1 MLRRQCQRAF
11 CTVRDQMDFDLVIV
25 GAGPA
30 GLSCAIRAKQ
40 LSPDLNVCVVE
51 KGSEVGSHILSGNIF
66 EPRALNELVP
76 NWREKEA
83 PLHVPVT
90 GDEFYVFPSQSSKIS
105 IPHALFP
112 SELDNT
118 GNYIISLGEL
128 CKWLSTEAES
138 LGVEIYSG
146 FAVAAP
152 VFDSSNR
159 VIGVRTKDT
168 GIAKNKSQKP
178 SYTPGIDLMG
188 RQVILAEG
196 ARGSVTQTLIEHYQ
210 LQRDSSPPTFS
221 LGLKEVWEIDP
232 SKHKTGSVYHGVGY
246 PIRDLST
253 YGGTFVYHMDNNLV
267 HLGVVIGLDYSNP
280 YLNTYQ
286 TLQDFK
292 RHAWMSE
299 MLCGGRCLSY
309 GARVLNVGGYQALP
323 KLSFPGGLLVGC
335 SAGLL
340 NLAKIKGT
348 HTAMKSGMIAAEL
361 ATEAIASNK
370 HNVELTE
377 YDSAIKSSWVGEEL
391 YRVRNMKPA
400 FKKGG
405 MLGGLAYGGSILKY
419 LQGKEPWTLTWN
431 NRDCDKTKPARK
443 AREIDY
449 EKPDG
454 KLTFD
459 ILDNLARSGVKHE
472 HDQPSHLRVKPELF
486 EVAKHESFE
495 KFAGPESRFC
505 PAKVYEFPDGKL
517 TINAQNCIH
526 CKCCSIKTAHEYIEW
541 TVPEGGGGPQYS
553 SM

>member
-1 MLRRQCQRAF
+1 MLRRQIQRAF
-11 CTVRDQMDFDLVIV
+11 CTARDQMDFDLVIV

-66 EPRALNELVP
+66 EPRALNELIP
-76 NWREKEA
+76 DWRAKNA
-83 PLHVPVT
+83 PLRVPVT
-90 GDEFYVFPSQSSKIS
+90 HDEFFVFPTKSIKVS

-118 GNYIISLGEL
+118 GNYIISLGDL
-128 CKWLSTEAES
+128 CKWLASEAET
-138 LGVEIYSG
+138 LGVEIFSG
-146 FAVAAP
+146 FAVDSP
-152 VFDSSNR
+152 VFDTSNR

-168 GIAKNKSQKP
+168 GIAKNKSHKP
-178 SYTPGIDLMG
+178 SYTPGIDLLG
-188 RQVILAEG
+188 KQVIVAEG
-196 ARGSVTQTLIEHYQ
+196 ARGSIAQKLISHYH
-210 LQRDSSPPTFS
+210 LGRDSCPPTFS

-232 SKHKTGSVYHGVGY
+232 SKHKQGSVYHGVGY
-246 PIRDLST
+246 PIHGLST
-253 YGGTFVYHMDNNLV
+253 YGGSFVYHMDNNIV
-267 HLGVVIGLDYSNP
+267 HLGVVIGLDYSSP
-280 YLNTYQ
+280 YLNTYE

-292 RHAWMSE
+292 RHSWMSE
-299 MLCGGRCLSY
+299 MLSGGKSLSY
-309 GARVLNVGGYQALP
+309 GARVLNVGGYQAIP

-348 HTAMKSGMIAAEL
+348 HTAMKSGMLAAEL
-361 ATEAIASNK
+361 ATESITNNK
-370 HNVELTE
+370 SHVELTE
-377 YDSAIKSSWVGEEL
+377 FESTIKSSWIGEEL

-400 FKKGG
+400 FKLAG
-405 MLGGLAYGGSILKY
+405 MLGGLAYGGAFLKY
-419 LQGKEPWTLTWN
+419 LKGREPWTFRWSS
-431 NRDCDKTKPARK
+431 RDCDKTVLAKK
-443 AREIDY
+443 AKLIDY

-459 ILDNLARSGVKHE
+459 ILENLARSGVKHE
-472 HDQPSHLRVKPELF
+472 HDQPSHLRVKPDLI
-486 EVAKHESFE
+486 EVAKHESYE
-495 KFAGPESRFC
+495 KLAGPESRFC

-526 CKCCSIKTAHEYIEW
+526 CKCCSIKTPQEYIEW